1 MRYDYSKLLGRIIE
15 MFGTRAVF
23 ADKMCMSEHTLSR
36 KLTTKEGSKHGISL
50 GNSCNSNLLRDHRN
64 PGKGCDRSDKEKEE

>member
-36 KLTTKEGSKHGISL
+36 KLTNKSYWTQEEMQRASELLDFPLKEIQVYFFTLEVQKA
-50 GNSCNSNLLRDHRN
+50 
-64 PGKGCDRSDKEKEE
+64 